1 MSKLAYALL
10 VAGFGFGINAAA
22 AQIIHFDLKERS
34 APDEQITPKPVGPN
48 ATMEL
53 QTRYGRFCIAPPPA
67 FLPSDLAASPPL
79 ASRCAMF

>member
-1 MSKLAYALL
+1 LL

-34 APDEQITPKPVGPN
+34 APDEQIAPKPVGPN
-48 ATMEL
+48 GTMEL
-53 QTRYGRFCIAPPPA
+53 QTRYGRFCIVPLPA
-67 FLPSDLAASPPL
+67 SLPSDLTGSLPL

>member
-1 MSKLAYALL
+1 
-10 VAGFGFGINAAA
+10 
-22 AQIIHFDLKERS
+22 
-34 APDEQITPKPVGPN
+34 
-48 ATMEL
+48 MEL